1 MRATARRRP
10 ARVRA
15 AHAAT
20 AALLLATAAA
30 VPAQPPEIDYL
41 QFCLG
46 CHREDGSGSARNGVP
61 DMRGVI
67 GRFAHVP
74 SGRAFLIQVAGVAQA
89 PLDDAALAALMN
101 WLLPRMDAAG
111 LPADFAPYTAA
122 EVARLRAERP
132 GDLGAL
138 RAQALADLAAAGHVS
153 AKAAADTP

>member
-1 MRATARRRP
+1 MRATACRRP
-10 ARVRA
+10 ARARA
-15 AHAAT
+15 AP
-20 AALLLATAAA
+20 AALLLAAATA
-30 VPAQPPEIDYL
+30 VSAQPPETDYL

-111 LPADFAPYTAA
+111 LPRDFAPYTAA
-122 EVARLRAERP
+122 EVADLRAARP

-138 RAQALADLAAAGHVS
+138 RAQALADLAAAGHITNS
-153 AKAAADTP
+153 PP